1 MGWKSTL
8 DLTRKQ
14 AIQAIIGALDKTPY
28 DDMTNEELKRMM
40 YELGIGDDENLP
52 YYGHNF
58 IIYNTQEDLDNS
70 NFDLENNLN
79 L

>member
-1 MGWKSTL
+1 MSWKSTL

-14 AIQAIIGALDKTPY
+14 ALQAIMVALDKTPY
-28 DDMTNEELKRMM
+28 DDMTNEELEGMM
-40 YELGIGDDENLP
+40 DELGIGDDENLP
-52 YYGHNF
+52 YYGYNF
-58 IIYNTQEDLDNS
+58 IIYDTQEDLDNS